1 MSSNRDSQMRDLL
14 SWSRT
19 RGMRAKRAPGF
30 SIIIPTYNRAAF
42 LERAID
48 SVLSQI
54 RPGDEVIVVD
64 DGSDDDTPHILGK
77 FGDRITVIHAD
88 HGGAG
93 RARNLGLQRARK
105 PLVAFLDSD
114 DEWLSGK
121 LDVQRAFMAHRP
133 DILYCFTNFRVE
145 SRSGEIQHRY
155 LDRWPREHR
164 TWEEAMGP
172 GRSFS
177 LLAPLP
183 RGVRDFMVYEGDL
196 YRWQLT
202 GNYVLT
208 DTLVVRREQAGDALR
223 FPEDL
228 ATYEDLECYV
238 RLARRGRAAYLD
250 IETAHQRD
258 HAGGRLS
265 QIDRVEKLDAR
276 IQLIGR
282 VWGVDKQ
289 FLKRHNAVY
298 RRTLQELQERRI
310 KAMLVDGHVHKA
322 KAELAK
328 LTTSSWQ
335 LRLMAQLPVPLSRLA
350 LQLRNAVQANLG
362 LRVASARST
371 PEPRHVPPQP
381 AAW

>member
-14 SWSRT
+14 SWSRA

-42 LERAID
+42 IERAID

-54 RPGDEVIVVD
+54 RPADEVIVVD
-64 DGSDDDTPHILGK
+64 DGSDDDTPNILARL
-77 FGDRITVIHAD
+77 GDRITVIRAAR
-88 HGGAG
+88 GGAG

-114 DEWLSGK
+114 DEGLPGK
-121 LDVQRAFMAHRP
+121 LDIQRAFMASRP
-133 DILYCFTNFRVE
+133 DVLFCFTNFRVE
-145 SRSGEIQHRY
+145 SRNGNIVHRY
-155 LDRWPREHR
+155 LDRWQREHR
-164 TWEEAMGP
+164 TWEEALGP

-183 RGVRDFMVYEGDL
+183 RSVRDFPVFEGDL

-202 GNYVLT
+202 GYYVLT

-228 ATYEDLECYV
+228 VTYEDLECFV
-238 RLARRGRAAYLD
+238 RLSRQGKAAFLD

-258 HAGGRLS
+258 HDGGRLS
-265 QIDRVEKLDAR
+265 QVDQAAKLDAR

-282 VWGVDKQ
+282 LWGADKQ
-289 FLKRHNAVY
+289 FLKRHSGIY
-298 RRTLQELQERRI
+298 RRTLQELQERKI
-310 KAMLVDGHVHKA
+310 KAMLVSGNIQDA
-322 KAELAK
+322 KTELAK
-328 LTTSSWQ
+328 MTTSSWQ

-350 LQLRNAVQANLG
+350 LQLHHAVQANLG
-362 LRVASARST
+362 LRMASARSAQ
-371 PEPRHVPPQP
+371 ESRQIQ
-381 AAW
+381 A